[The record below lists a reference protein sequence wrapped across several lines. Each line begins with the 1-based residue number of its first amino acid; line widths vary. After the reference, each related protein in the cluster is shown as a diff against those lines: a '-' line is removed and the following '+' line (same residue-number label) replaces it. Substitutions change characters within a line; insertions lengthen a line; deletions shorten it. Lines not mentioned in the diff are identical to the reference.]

1 MSTQVMSKKDF
12 LDMLNKDIKDDDH
25 ILITTNMDGTSE
37 VMKKR
42 KLKKFPFAFAA
53 DAFKDETSLHDL
65 FKSNGLTVTSKV
77 PMFAVIIAT
86 DDIVADKFKHPK
98 KPERVI
104 KCYHCMDSKQVE
116 GRRIGYDSIMER
128 CPHCG

>member
-1 MSTQVMSKKDF
+1 MSTQVMSKQEF
-12 LDMLNKDIKDDDH
+12 IDMLKKDINDNDH
-25 ILITTNMDGTSE
+25 ILISSNIDGTSE

-42 KLKKFPFAFAA
+42 KLKRLPFAFAA
-53 DAFKDETSLHDL
+53 NAFENETSLNDL

-77 PMFAVIIAT
+77 PMFAVIVAT

-104 KCYHCMDSKQVE
+104 KCYTCMDSKQVE
-116 GRRIGYDSIMER
+116 GSRIGYDSIMSR
-128 CPHCG
+128 CPDC